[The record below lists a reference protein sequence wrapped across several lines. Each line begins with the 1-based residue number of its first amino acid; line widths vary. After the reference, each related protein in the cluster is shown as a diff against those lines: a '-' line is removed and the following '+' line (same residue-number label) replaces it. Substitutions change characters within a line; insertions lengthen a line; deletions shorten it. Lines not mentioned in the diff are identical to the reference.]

1 MPNPH
6 GSLLNPSWCSRAEF
20 CTPTVIRHGEGGQ
33 WTYLPLGKVVLGME
47 KPGPWKSFLKDMY
60 PSLLIPP
67 DTSDFKLGGNNGE
80 PFLATAEGSNV
91 VPHLLEEV
99 GFAGNV
105 MILLK
110 RPDKRREAYWKN
122 TGATLKTDDE
132 E

>member
-1 MPNPH
+1 
-6 GSLLNPSWCSRAEF
+6 
-20 CTPTVIRHGEGGQ
+20 
-33 WTYLPLGKVVLGME
+33 
-47 KPGPWKSFLKDMY
+47 MY

-105 MILLK
+105 MIIGKTRQEKGGLL
-110 RPDKRREAYWKN
+110 EEHWSN
-122 TGATLKTDDE
+122 TKDT
-132 E
+132 